1 MSRSGFPHS
10 FVRSKLSVLPE
21 EAGTLTR
28 QRARASSVVGERG
41 GGGDKGVGGPQSLT
55 AEVSTALA
63 PEVTTRT
70 SEASTLP
77 TDVNSNVT
85 RKRSQSLADIQV
97 RTAQKPTFDVVDSL
111 ENVGFYR
118 FPSCTDLWVW
128 ATRSS
133 ARPSPRRAD
142 MIQTPQGRA
151 GAHPEDR

>member
-41 GGGDKGVGGPQSLT
+41 GGGGGGGDSGAGGPQSLT
-55 AEVSTALA
+55 AEVSTTLA

-97 RTAQKPTFDVVDSL
+97 T
-111 ENVGFYR
+111 
-118 FPSCTDLWVW
+118 
-128 ATRSS
+128 
-133 ARPSPRRAD
+133 
-142 MIQTPQGRA
+142 
-151 GAHPEDR
+151 

>member
-1 MSRSGFPHS
+1 M
-10 FVRSKLSVLPE
+10 RSKLSVLPE

-41 GGGDKGVGGPQSLT
+41 GGGGGDLGAGGPQSLT
-55 AEVSTALA
+55 AEVSTTLA

-70 SEASTLP
+70 SEANTLP

-97 RTAQKPTFDVVDSL
+97 RTAQKPKFAAVDRS

-118 FPSCTDLWVW
+118 SPSCTDLWVW

-151 GAHPEDR
+151 GARPEDR

>member
-28 QRARASSVVGERG
+28 QRARASSVAGERS
-41 GGGDKGVGGPQSLT
+41 GGGDTGAGGPQSLT
-55 AEVSTALA
+55 AEVSTTLA

-70 SEASTLP
+70 SEANTLP

-97 RTAQKPTFDVVDSL
+97 RTAQI
-111 ENVGFYR
+111 
-118 FPSCTDLWVW
+118 
-128 ATRSS
+128 RSQHL
-133 ARPSPRRAD
+133 
-142 MIQTPQGRA
+142 ML
-151 GAHPEDR
+151 

>member
-28 QRARASSVVGERG
+28 QRPRASSVVGERG
-41 GGGDKGVGGPQSLT
+41 GGGGGDTGAGGPQSLT

-70 SEASTLP
+70 SEANTLP

-97 RTAQKPTFDVVDSL
+97 RTAQKPTFAVVDRL

-118 FPSCTDLWVW
+118 FPSCTDL
-128 ATRSS
+128 
-133 ARPSPRRAD
+133 
-142 MIQTPQGRA
+142 
-151 GAHPEDR
+151 

>member
-1 MSRSGFPHS
+1 M
-10 FVRSKLSVLPE
+10 RSKLSVLPE

-41 GGGDKGVGGPQSLT
+41 GGGGGDTGAGGPQSLT
-55 AEVSTALA
+55 AEVSTTLA

-97 RTAQKPTFDVVDSL
+97 RTAEKPTFDAVDS
-111 ENVGFYR
+111 
-118 FPSCTDLWVW
+118 
-128 ATRSS
+128 
-133 ARPSPRRAD
+133 
-142 MIQTPQGRA
+142 
-151 GAHPEDR
+151 